1 MMKIESTLFSAIP
14 KDAADILNNFDEI
27 IQHTLPL
34 NSRQLCQLPENIRKL
49 SHQLTDERTARR
61 VGYMNEAAALSA
73 YIRYFMWWNLVRL
86 TPLFAGFASSGS
98 ITADKDAA
106 LPSSPAGDAS
116 ARLHDGDFCLD
127 CGSGPLTV
135 PIAMWLGCPELRKK
149 KLTWYCLDLSQTA
162 LSQGEDLYTAVA
174 ARTAAT
180 TPDQQLWQIIRVKG
194 AVGTEI
200 KKKAAFISCANM
212 FNELFWNAEA
222 PLEQLVKKYSN
233 QLLSYATP
241 DAALLL
247 VEPGVPRAARFV
259 SLFRDFLLRKG
270 FSVLAPCPHTGT
282 CPMDGRKGGKWCHF
296 VLETDNAPAR
306 LKKLSAAAGIPK
318 DRASLSFVYAV
329 RSEVTETS
337 PEAAATG
344 NQVLKASPALS
355 EKAAAKSG
363 KTGKSAASP
372 ATSIMQLRI
381 VSDAISLYNKTIG
394 RYSCSEMG
402 LSLAIAPENALMS
415 GDIVSVDRGTL
426 SKKPDIDRKSGAV
439 KIKLA

>member
-1 MMKIESTLFSAIP
+1 MTKPDSTLFAALP
-14 KDAADILNNFDEI
+14 EDAAVILNSFDEI
-27 IQHTLPL
+27 VQHTLPL
-34 NSRQLCQLPENIRKL
+34 NSRQLYQLPENVRNL

-61 VGYMNEAAALSA
+61 VGYMNEASALSA

-86 TPLFAGFASSGS
+86 TPLFAGLSLS
-98 ITADKDAA
+98 
-106 LPSSPAGDAS
+106 
-116 ARLHDGDFCLD
+116 LHDGDVCLD

-135 PIAMWLGCPELRKK
+135 PVALWLGCPELRKI

-162 LSQGEDLYTAVA
+162 LSHGEDLYTAVA
-174 ARTAAT
+174 ARTAAS

-233 QLLSYATP
+233 QLLSYASP

-247 VEPGVPRAARFV
+247 IEPGVPRAARFV
-259 SLFRDFLLRKG
+259 SLFRDALLRKG
-270 FSVLAPCPHTGT
+270 FSVLAPCPHSGA

-296 VLETDNAPAR
+296 VLETDDAPAR

-318 DRASLSFVYAV
+318 DRASLSYVYAA
-329 RSEVTETS
+329 RSEVSETS
-337 PEAAATG
+337 PEAAASR
-344 NQVLKASPALS
+344 NQALKASPALS

-363 KTGKSAASP
+363 KTGKSPASP
-372 ATSIMQLRI
+372 AASRI
-381 VSDAISLYNKTIG
+381 PVRVISDAISLYNKTTG

-402 LSLAIAPENALMS
+402 LTLTIAPENALTS

-426 SKKPDIDRKSGAV
+426 SKRPDIDRKSGAV
-439 KIKLA
+439 KITLA